1 MGLRFSVHPL
11 FLAFGVYY
19 ALIGKVFLFL
29 TVTVCAVLHEL
40 GHSFS
45 AQRAGY
51 KLNRITLMPFGAVI
65 DGADNDIK
73 PLDEIKIALAGPF
86 INLAVGVFFV
96 ALWWVFPETYPYTD
110 IAVNTCFSLALVNLI
125 PAYPLDGGRVLYAL
139 IRTKASSNLARKIC
153 TCVGFIFCALLFAL
167 FVASAFTQINL
178 SLLFFT
184 LFILFGLFGRKNHG
198 RYVKMFSSFPV
209 EKTRRG
215 MPCKKFAIDEG
226 ATLKRLVSLMDED
239 CFNEVVIL
247 SNGNPKAT
255 LTQTQVAD
263 ILKKYPICS
272 TFSQIDLGFGDF

>member
-1 MGLRFSVHPL
+1 MGLSFSVHPL

-19 ALIGKVFLFL
+19 ALIGKIFLFF

-51 KLNRITLMPFGAVI
+51 RLNRITLMPFGAVV

-110 IAVNTCFSLALVNLI
+110 IAVNTCFSLAFVNLI

-139 IRTKASSNLARKIC
+139 LRTKTSSNLARKIC
-153 TCVGFIFCALLFAL
+153 TAVGLVFCLALLTLFAISI
-167 FVASAFTQINL
+167 FNQVNL
-178 SLLFFT
+178 SLLFFA
-184 LFILFGLFGRKNHG
+184 LFVLCGLLGRKNHG
-198 RYVKMFSSFPV
+198 RYVKMFSTFPL

-226 ATLKRLVSLMDED
+226 ATLKRLVSLLDED

-255 LTQTQVAD
+255 LTQIQVAR
-263 ILKKYPICS
+263 ILQKYPIY
-272 TFSQIDLGFGDF
+272 TTLSQIDLNFASF